1 MVFGESPLKDVY
13 RRVVWGPWREALEK
27 APAGWEYRANWRLGW
42 AVAQAARNKR
52 RMVEATLR
60 DALPGRADLGA
71 VVTAT
76 FGAHFANQYA
86 SFAFGRIDKDNWR
99 SYLQIDGLE
108 HVEAAARSGQGL
120 VLMHPHMGPAQLPLC
135 VLGVLGYPM
144 HQVGGG
150 VTEVEK
156 SPVGQWAAAERARL
170 EQRMP
175 VTLHD
180 GKSYLR
186 GLLRA
191 LGKGEVVLTACD
203 GTGGGREIGR
213 RYTRTVLG
221 HRMKLPVAAFYL
233 AHRAGARLHTLHTVR
248 DGSRWR
254 SVIGPELP
262 VRRDLP
268 LDEALEA
275 GADETAAFLD
285 AVLSQH
291 PGDWLFWDNFHPGG
305 LLEEAP

>member
-1 MVFGESPLKDVY
+1 MVFGESPLKDLY
-13 RRVVWGPWREALEK
+13 RRAVWGPWRELWER
-27 APAGWEYRANWRLGW
+27 APAGLEYRANWRLGW
-42 AVAQAARNKR
+42 AVGHLAKGKHREVREVLAD
-52 RMVEATLR
+52 V
-60 DALPGRADLGA
+60 LPGHPDLDA
-71 VVTAT
+71 VVHQS

-86 SFAFGRIDKDNWR
+86 SFAFGRINRDNWR
-99 SYLQIDGLE
+99 SYLEIEGLE
-108 HVEAAARSGQGL
+108 AVEAAVRSGEGL

-156 SPVGQWAAAERARL
+156 SPAGQWAASERARL

-180 GKSYLR
+180 GKAFLR

-203 GTGGGREIGR
+203 GTGGGRELGR
-213 RYTRTVLG
+213 RYVRTVLG
-221 HRMKLPVAAFYL
+221 RAMKLPVAAFYL
-233 AHRAGARLHTLHTVR
+233 AHRTKARLHPLHTVR
-248 DGSRWR
+248 DGRRWR

-262 VRRDLP
+262 VRRELP
-268 LDEALEA
+268 LEEALEA
-275 GADETAAFLD
+275 GADETAAYLD
-285 AVLSQH
+285 AVLKKH
-291 PGDWLFWDNFHPGG
+291 PGDWLFWDQFRPGA
-305 LLEEAP
+305 LLESV

>member
-1 MVFGESPLKDVY
+1 MVFGESPWKDVY
-13 RRVVWGPWREALEK
+13 RRIVWGPWREALER
-27 APAGWEYRANWRLGW
+27 APAGWDYRANWRVGQ
-42 AVAQAARNKR
+42 VVGVAARGKR
-52 RMVEATLR
+52 REVRATLASVFPERR
-60 DALPGRADLGA
+60 DLDAIA
-71 VVTAT
+71 TAT

-86 SFAFGRIDKDNWR
+86 SFAFGRIDGSNWR
-99 SYLQIDGLE
+99 QYLEIDGLE
-108 HVEAAARSGQGL
+108 RVESAYRAGKGL

-150 VTEVEK
+150 EVEVEK
-156 SPVGQWAAAERARL
+156 SEVGRWASAERSRL
-170 EQRMP
+170 ERRMP

-180 GKSYLR
+180 AKGYLR
-186 GLLRA
+186 GLMRA

-221 HRMKLPVAAFYL
+221 HPMRLPVAAFYL
-233 AHRAGARLHTLHTVR
+233 AHRTDARLHPLYTVR
-248 DGSRWR
+248 DGHRWR
-254 SVIGPELP
+254 SVIGAELP

-275 GADETAAFLD
+275 GADETATFLD
-285 AVLSQH
+285 AALTRH
-291 PGDWLFWDNFHPGG
+291 PGDWLFWDAFRPGA
-305 LLEEAP
+305 LLEEA